1 MVLGITTVKDTL
13 ISTAWNLCIPVLLN
27 NMETLG

>member
-1 MVLGITTVKDTL
+1 MVLGITTVKDTP
-13 ISTAWNLCIPVLLN
+13 ISTTWNLCIPVVLN